1 MTGTADVHA
10 HALVLAMDYR
20 VPDPGKVWPLLQKRK
35 DALARLG
42 AHHVL
47 VYTSTEDHGR
57 VMVTMALRSKEPI
70 LEVLRS
76 RVFLD
81 WFDAVGLEDIPAIFA
96 GETVDKVTDRRDRP
110 DTEPPGVIVAAI
122 TPVEDVPALIAGSA
136 RRWTASPRRE
146 FARSGSSRPSTTSTK
161 PDPAG
166 DRQRG
171 RRQTAWVDHPDSAA
185 EWMAG
190 TGIGA
195 YPPVFVGRL
204 QHMMRIDE
212 NV

>member
-47 VYTSTEDHGR
+47 VYTSTQDHGR
-57 VMVTMALRSKEPI
+57 VMVTMALRSREPI

-96 GETVDKVTDRRDRP
+96 GETVDKVTIAETA

-122 TPVEDVPALIAGSA
+122 TAVEDVPALIGGVHSALDRFAAAGIRA
-136 RRWTASPRRE
+136 IRIFGAFDDEHEAFILQEIDNEADATDWVNN
-146 FARSGSSRPSTTSTK
+146 
-161 PDPAG
+161 PDP
-166 DRQRG
+166 
-171 RRQTAWVDHPDSAA
+171 AA
-185 EWMAG
+185 EWMTG

-195 YPPVFVGRL
+195 YPPLFVGRL

>member
-20 VPDPGKVWPLLQKRK
+20 VPDPSKVWPLLQKRK

-57 VMVTMALRSKEPI
+57 VMVTMALRSREPI

-96 GETVDKVTDRRDRP
+96 GETVDKIVIAEAAG
-110 DTEPPGVIVAAI
+110 TEPAGVIVAAI
-122 TPVEDVPALIAGSA
+122 AAVEDVPSLIAGVHSA
-136 RRWTASPRRE
+136 LDR
-146 FARSGSSRPSTTSTK
+146 FAA
-161 PDPAG
+161 AG
-166 DRQRG
+166 IRAIRVFGAFDDEHEVFILQEIDNEADA
-171 RRQTAWVDHPDSAA
+171 THWVNNPDSAA
-185 EWMAG
+185 EWMTG

-212 NV
+212 ND

>member
-57 VMVTMALRSKEPI
+57 VMVTMALRSREPI

-96 GETVDKVTDRRDRP
+96 GETVDKIVIP
-110 DTEPPGVIVAAI
+110 EAAGTEPPGVIVAAI
-122 TPVEDVPALIAGSA
+122 AAVEDVPSLIAGVHSA
-136 RRWTASPRRE
+136 LDR
-146 FARSGSSRPSTTSTK
+146 FAA
-161 PDPAG
+161 AG
-166 DRQRG
+166 IRAIRVFGAFDDEHEVFILQEIDNEADA
-171 RRQTAWVDHPDSAA
+171 THWVNNPDSAA
-185 EWMAG
+185 EWMTG

-204 QHMMRIDE
+204 KHMMRIDE
-212 NV
+212 ND

>member
-1 MTGTADVHA
+1 MTGTAKAHA

-20 VPDPGKVWPLLQKRK
+20 VPDPSRVWPLLQKRK

-42 AHHVL
+42 AHYVL
-47 VYTSTEDHGR
+47 VYTSTQDHGR

-70 LEVLRS
+70 IEVLRS

-96 GETVDKVTDRRDRP
+96 GETVEKITLAEAA

-122 TPVEDVPALIAGSA
+122 AAVDDVPTLIAGVHKA
-136 RRWTASPRRE
+136 LDRYAASGIRAIRIFGAFDDE
-146 FARSGSSRPSTTSTK
+146 HEVFILQEIDNEADATDWVNN
-161 PDPAG
+161 PDI
-166 DRQRG
+166 
-171 RRQTAWVDHPDSAA
+171 AA
-185 EWMAG
+185 EWMTGA
-190 TGIGA
+190 GIGA

-212 NV
+212 ND

>member
-57 VMVTMALRSKEPI
+57 VMVTMALRSREPI

-96 GETVDKVTDRRDRP
+96 GETVDKIVIAEAAG
-110 DTEPPGVIVAAI
+110 TEPAGVIVAAI
-122 TPVEDVPALIAGSA
+122 AAVEDVPSLIAGVHSA
-136 RRWTASPRRE
+136 LDR
-146 FARSGSSRPSTTSTK
+146 FAA
-161 PDPAG
+161 AG
-166 DRQRG
+166 IRAIRVFGAFDDEHEVFILQEIDNEADA
-171 RRQTAWVDHPDSAA
+171 THWVNDPDSAA
-185 EWMAG
+185 EWMTG

-212 NV
+212 ND

>member
-57 VMVTMALRSKEPI
+57 VMVTMALRSREPI

-96 GETVDKVTDRRDRP
+96 GETVDKIVIAEAAG
-110 DTEPPGVIVAAI
+110 TEPPGVIVAAI
-122 TPVEDVPALIAGSA
+122 AAVEDVPSLIAGVHSA
-136 RRWTASPRRE
+136 LDR
-146 FARSGSSRPSTTSTK
+146 FAA
-161 PDPAG
+161 AG
-166 DRQRG
+166 IRAIRVFGAFDDEHEVFILQEIDNEADA
-171 RRQTAWVDHPDSAA
+171 THWVNNPDSAA
-185 EWMAG
+185 EWMTG

-212 NV
+212 ND